1 MLWLNGGPGCS
12 SLLGWITENGPAIFK
27 GSDDTL
33 SMNEYSWNKLANI
46 VYLESPGNVG
56 FSYIDSFMP
65 TETYINDAI
74 SATENFQALM
84 SFFNKFPSFKKNDFY
99 ISGKSYAGVY
109 IRDLRKRSLIIT
121 QLQ

>member
-65 TETYINDAI
+65 IETYIDDAI
-74 SATENFQALM
+74 SARENFQALI
-84 SFFNKFPSFKKNDFY
+84 SFYKKFPSYKKMIFILRVSPMLGY
-99 ISGKSYAGVY
+99 ISQ
-109 IRDLRKRSLIIT
+109 D
-121 QLQ
+121 

>member
-12 SLLGWITENGPAIFK
+12 SLLGWITENLPAIFK

-46 VYLESPGNVG
+46 VYLESPGHVG

-84 SFFNKFPSFKKNDFY
+84 SFLTSFLRLKRMIFIFRENPMLEY
-99 ISGKSYAGVY
+99 IF
-109 IRDLRKRSLIIT
+109 RDLRKRSLIIT